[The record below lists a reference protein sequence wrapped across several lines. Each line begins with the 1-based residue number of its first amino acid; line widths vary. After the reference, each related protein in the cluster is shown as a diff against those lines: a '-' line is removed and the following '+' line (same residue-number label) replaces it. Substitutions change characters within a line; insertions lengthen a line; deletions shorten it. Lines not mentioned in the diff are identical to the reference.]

1 MGNYVD
7 PVYVV
12 HVAVAIV
19 VNSVAGNLRAVD
31 PQVVHQVFVG
41 EPRAADQNDV
51 SLRLGQV
58 IECLPRTE
66 VTSDNIGGGREDEQR
81 FEQTAKCDVI
91 LDNCHFDLHGVPLPN
106 N

>member
-41 EPRAADQNDV
+41 EPRAAVRHGHDD
-51 SLRLGQV
+51 
-58 IECLPRTE
+58 
-66 VTSDNIGGGREDEQR
+66 GGGVRLDVPAFGCVDVGIDSPAALAGVVQTPLLAEARIVGSDQR
-81 FEQTAKCDVI
+81 FGEQ
-91 LDNCHFDLHGVPLPN
+91 
-106 N
+106 